1 MNWRKRSYSE
11 LWKRKRLG
19 STGLNNAW
27 GKNHKNEGTLW
38 LEIIARRDRYS
49 GNTYKITELYILD
62 G

>member
-11 LWKRKRLG
+11 LWKRKRQG

-27 GKNHKNEGTLW
+27 GKDHKNEGTLW

-49 GNTYKITELYILD
+49 GNT
-62 G
+62 